1 MSLDPPESWPG
12 KMWPP
17 PAVQVSAGGRTG
29 RQRQRPQ
36 RAERGAESLSP
47 GLLGISSDREF
58 RTCPETTSS
67 LSFLSQRE
75 NAFNF
80 SALFHLDS
88 VGDLIMRCSS
98 WPSYRF
104 GRSWKQMEE
113 PRFFIQ
119 PVLYPTSSWGQA
131 LGEDP
136 METLSCQCMT
146 DTSNSQW
153 QEQQEGG
160 VLGHPGHQ
168 CHPRSHPLDRWR
180 VQPAANIACFFLGLT
195 LGERTPKRP
204 GGSFVLPH
212 HEVHLTPGHGG
223 CLEEENRGS

>member
-1 MSLDPPESWPG
+1 MNFTPSAKVEMSLDPPESWPG

-17 PAVQVSAGGRTG
+17 PAVQVSAGGGTG
-29 RQRQRPQ
+29 HQRQRPQ

-104 GRSWKQMEE
+104 GGKAHRKVLETNGGATFLHSASVISH
-113 PRFFIQ
+113 IQ
-119 PVLYPTSSWGQA
+119 
-131 LGEDP
+131 LG
-136 METLSCQCMT
+136 
-146 DTSNSQW
+146 
-153 QEQQEGG
+153 
-160 VLGHPGHQ
+160 PG
-168 CHPRSHPLDRWR
+168 S
-180 VQPAANIACFFLGLT
+180 G
-195 LGERTPKRP
+195 
-204 GGSFVLPH
+204 
-212 HEVHLTPGHGG
+212 
-223 CLEEENRGS
+223 RGPDGNTR